1 MGGSKLGLTSFNL
14 QLIDE
19 CVCLFVCF
27 NERDDKIR
35 VLPLTPPAV
44 GVSVIELLAD
54 QMMGKWVEKKFLLNW
69 QHLALNREGELYKL
83 IWEILFLNLHTFFQ
97 QGTKK
102 LEKKGG
108 GGKPK

>member
-1 MGGSKLGLTSFNL
+1 MS
-14 QLIDE
+14 
-19 CVCLFVCF
+19 
-27 NERDDKIR
+27 R
-35 VLPLTPPAV
+35 
-44 GVSVIELLAD
+44 
-54 QMMGKWVEKKFLLNW
+54 KKFLLSW

-83 IWEILFLNLHTFFQ
+83 IWESLFLNLHTFFQ